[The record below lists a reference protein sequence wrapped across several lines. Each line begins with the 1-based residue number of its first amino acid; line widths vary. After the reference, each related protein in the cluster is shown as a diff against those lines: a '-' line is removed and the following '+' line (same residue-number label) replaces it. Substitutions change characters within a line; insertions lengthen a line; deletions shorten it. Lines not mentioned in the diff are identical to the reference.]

1 MLKLKADYVLLMDK
15 NFTVLQNAE
24 VVFDKKIKSIGIDLP
39 KEDEEIYLGKNSV
52 LMPALINSHTHLE
65 FSANTT
71 SLEYGDF
78 IAWLD
83 SVIENREEL
92 FNSCGLDCYKKAIT
106 QMLKSGV
113 CAFGEIS
120 STGSDMEFLRHSPL
134 KVVFFNEIIGSNPAV
149 VDVMYNDFLN
159 RLDSSLQIQNEKFKT
174 GISIHSAYSVHPLL
188 MDKVISIAKEKNLP
202 IQAHFME
209 SKAERLWLDK
219 GDGGFKI
226 FFEKNFSKSKPL
238 ISAKEF
244 LQKFKDTHTTFIH
257 CVHANEEEFEIIKE
271 NDNMITHCPISNR
284 LLNVGLLNLELVKNH
299 SIDYTLATDGL
310 SSNYSLNL
318 FKELK
323 AALFMHTTLHP
334 KYLAKDLLKAVT
346 TNAAKSLNLNN
357 GSIEIGKDAD
367 LIALTLP
374 QEVENIELL
383 PLYII
388 LYTQE
393 VQKLFING
401 KEFI

>member
-1 MLKLKADYVLLMDK
+1 LKLKADYVLLMDK